1 MTSRPILEEQ
11 EALSTHFLFQYMMED
26 IGMQYQAVHLSDN
39 RCSYYLRGLNESSLV
54 PLFLPDLNEMI
65 EEAMEQTEEI
75 MEQFDFS
82 TDGIFDYGEETI
94 QYQEA
99 FEETIKMEREENTSR
114 YQEQRSFLLESV
126 YESLSY
132 MIRDDQTKNDTKIF

>member
-1 MTSRPILEEQ
+1 M
-11 EALSTHFLFQYMMED
+11 
-26 IGMQYQAVHLSDN
+26 HLSDN

-99 FEETIKMEREENTSR
+99 FEETIKWNEKKIPPAIKNNEAFCWNPYMNR
-114 YQEQRSFLLESV
+114 FL
-126 YESLSY
+126 
-132 MIRDDQTKNDTKIF
+132 I